1 MTCVVRVCKNGL
13 QFPASNPAIEG
24 MKVLMTRCSC
34 IAALFLIAGC
44 SYWGRRPVDELK
56 PIDPDAPI
64 WIWTKSGVEQWH
76 WVEITQDSVSGIP
89 WKLQVTEGYSC
100 PMCRGSIPR
109 TQVDSMKLGT
119 RRGSNTS
126 SIPYWVLPFSWG
138 RVVTVTEGTS

>member
-76 WVEITQDSVSGIP
+76 WVEITQDSVSGIR
-89 WKLQVTEGYSC
+89 GN
-100 PMCRGSIPR
+100 CRSPR
-109 TQVDSMKLGT
+109 GT
-119 RRGSNTS
+119 RARC
-126 SIPYWVLPFSWG
+126 
-138 RVVTVTEGTS
+138 VVVAFPGPKWTP

>member
-1 MTCVVRVCKNGL
+1 
-13 QFPASNPAIEG
+13 

-76 WVEITQDSVSGIP
+76 WVEITPDSVSGIP

-100 PMCRGSIPR
+100 PMCRRSIPR
-109 TQVDSMKLGT
+109 TQVDSMKLGYT
-119 RRGSNTS
+119 TWVEYIFNT
-126 SIPYWVLPFSWG
+126 VLGVAFLLG
-138 RVVTVTEGTS
+138 ACCYGH